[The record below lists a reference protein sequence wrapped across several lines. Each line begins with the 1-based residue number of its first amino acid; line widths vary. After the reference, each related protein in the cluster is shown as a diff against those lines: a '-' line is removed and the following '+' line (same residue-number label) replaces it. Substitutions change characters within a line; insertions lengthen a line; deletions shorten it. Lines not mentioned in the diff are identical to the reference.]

1 MEPSSHALENSPPNS
16 PQKACAIKNSACFVT
31 QLVQQS
37 AIWTSCQES
46 PGGNRAGLLHV
57 AFATAGSHPMVIAM
71 CGHPMLSVKGALD
84 RCLSQGAQSAV
95 HPDRD
100 LLFRLCYPPVIFG
113 RFSDLS
119 WVFSGLSFCH
129 PLYSDLQVVECTP
142 VETHLFPACFR
153 LLFSRFFR
161 FFADISKAV
170 MRFRCYLQRFTTATM
185 VGCTP

>member
-1 MEPSSHALENSPPNS
+1 
-16 PQKACAIKNSACFVT
+16 
-31 QLVQQS
+31 
-37 AIWTSCQES
+37 
-46 PGGNRAGLLHV
+46 
-57 AFATAGSHPMVIAM
+57 MVIAM

-161 FFADISKAV
+161 FFADISKAAT
-170 MRFRCYLQRFTTATM
+170 RFSCYLQRFASAVGLHANSERIIAVEGIPYSADMKKTFRRLDKRPTADL
-185 VGCTP
+185 GCAVQPATGLQNSWHTR